1 MGMYID
7 EIAHFPTNGI
17 VEIDEILPLPLEEER
32 PQLIFIVFQKGRIA
46 VG

>member
-7 EIAHFPTNGI
+7 EIAHFPANGI

-32 PQLIFIVFQKGRIA
+32 PQLILIEKKKGRIA
-46 VG
+46 IG

>member
-7 EIAHFPTNGI
+7 EIAHFSANGI
-17 VEIDEILPLPLEEER
+17 VKIDEILPLPLEKER
-32 PQLIFIVFQKGRIA
+32 PQLIFIVFQEGRIA